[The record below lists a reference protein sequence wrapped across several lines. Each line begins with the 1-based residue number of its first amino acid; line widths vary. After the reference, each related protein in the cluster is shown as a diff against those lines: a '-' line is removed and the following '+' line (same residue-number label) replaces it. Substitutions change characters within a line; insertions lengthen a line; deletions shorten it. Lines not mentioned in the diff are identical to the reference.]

1 MTITNLF
8 ILLLLLLSFY
18 FIFFKNHRM
27 HYKKLICLEWLLIFQ
42 GFLQYSKHISC
53 FEILNYRKLTDTMKL
68 KLLSRFKKLKLVLPT
83 NKKIINFH
91 CFKGKKPKYIE
102 RETKPN
108 TEIQIKQTTLL
119 T

>member
-1 MTITNLF
+1 
-8 ILLLLLLSFY
+8 
-18 FIFFKNHRM
+18 M
-27 HYKKLICLEWLLIFQ
+27 HYKKLICLEWFLVFQ

-53 FEILNYRKLTDTMKL
+53 FEILNYRKLTDMKKL

-91 CFKGKKPKYIE
+91 CFKKPEYIE

-108 TEIQIKQTTLL
+108 TYKANYFVNMKA
-119 T
+119 

>member
-1 MTITNLF
+1 
-8 ILLLLLLSFY
+8 
-18 FIFFKNHRM
+18 M
-27 HYKKLICLEWLLIFQ
+27 HYKKLICLEWFLVFQ

-53 FEILNYRKLTDTMKL
+53 FEILNYRKLTDMMKL

-108 TEIQIKQTTLL
+108 TYKANYFVNMKA
-119 T
+119 